1 MARPYDTDE
10 SFNNEFG
17 ATLDEVREV
26 STRLDQL
33 LCRREAFEYETKAS
47 ADRGAASLLLY
58 WRFTEPVAIEII
70 REHRLGGERDGYAKT
85 IVENTVHTKVHPV
98 DSDLGDA
105 LVQSA
110 KRHGGRPAAGVA
122 TLTEIQT
129 ALGLIGDEVTVSEII
144 ESGAVTWDDGT
155 QRASVGK
162 RINRGLDI
170 LEDAGYVTSRR
181 DGRTIVWSSNGIE
194 SLSLPQHSPS
204 NPSSTSSID
213 TNAVSSV
220 GN

>member
-17 ATLDEVREV
+17 ASLDEIRVV

-33 LCRREAFEYETKAS
+33 LSRRKAFEYDTKAS
-47 ADRGAASLLLY
+47 ADRGTASLLLY
-58 WRFTEPVAIEII
+58 WRFTEQVAIEIL
-70 REHRLGGERDGYAKT
+70 REHRLAGERDEYAKT
-85 IVENTVHTKVHPV
+85 IVENTALTKVHPV
-98 DSDLGDA
+98 DSALGDA

-144 ESGAVTWDDGT
+144 ESGAVTWDDGI
-155 QRASVGK
+155 QRASVEK

-170 LEDAGYVTSRR
+170 LEDAGYVTSKR
-181 DGRTIVWSSNGIE
+181 DGRTIIWSSDGIE
-194 SLSLPQHSPS
+194 SLSFPQHSLS

>member
-1 MARPYDTDE
+1 MARPHDTDE

-17 ATLDEVREV
+17 ATLDDIRVV

-33 LCRREAFEYETKAS
+33 LSKREALEYETKKA
-47 ADRGAASLLLY
+47 ADMGTASLLLY
-58 WRFTEPVAIEII
+58 WRFTESVAIEII
-70 REHRLGGERDGYAKT
+70 REHRFGGERDGCAKM

-98 DSDLGDA
+98 DSALGDA

-129 ALGLIGDEVTVSEII
+129 ALGLIGNEVTVSEII
-144 ESGAVTWDDGT
+144 ESGAVTWDDGI
-155 QRASVGK
+155 QRASVEK

-170 LEDAGYVTSRR
+170 LEDAGYVTSTR

-194 SLSLPQHSPS
+194 SLSLPQHFLS